1 MIKEN
6 EKPQSNKGILLMIQ
20 SLGIL
25 GTIKMV
31 GGYDNFNKAMPDYF
45 YHRDESGTLRMD
57 RNRII
62 EFLNECVEDNER
74 IEGES
79 YIYFS
84 DYDGDILYQEW
95 DGEGDDDTEYFTYES
110 RIMSIG
116 TDVAHLEV
124 WQYDDEGNMF
134 DDAHDYYD
142 MPLNRLEN
150 KFLNKIFEQVLWG
163 I

>member
-6 EKPQSNKGILLMIQ
+6 EKPQSNQGILLMIQ

-45 YHRDESGTLRMD
+45 YPRDESGTLRMD
-57 RNRII
+57 RNHII
-62 EFLNECVEDNER
+62 EFLNECVEANQR
-74 IEGES
+74 IEDES
-79 YIYFS
+79 YIYL
-84 DYDGDILYQEW
+84 DGDILYREW
-95 DGEGDDDTEYFTYES
+95 DGEGDDDSEYYTYES

-116 TDVAHLEV
+116 TDVANIEI

-134 DDAHDYYD
+134 DDAYDYSER
-142 MPLNRLEN
+142 PLNRLGD

-163 I
+163 V